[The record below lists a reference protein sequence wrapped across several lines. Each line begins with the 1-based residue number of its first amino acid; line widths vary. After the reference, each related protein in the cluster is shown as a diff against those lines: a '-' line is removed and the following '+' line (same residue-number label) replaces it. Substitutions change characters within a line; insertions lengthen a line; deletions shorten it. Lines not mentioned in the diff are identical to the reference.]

1 MRSSP
6 FPVTSFLINRL
17 LFIKDSFFQRSTWA
31 LKLIPTTSNET
42 SREIGFHQPAT
53 SLKARR
59 GLIKYLTVRK
69 KGPRKSRLRPLQV
82 LLVSFIPMDEAAFLL
97 CLSSR
102 GSTCLKFPF
111 PAGRHLDGSCGFVRT
126 TERSA
131 HLEIRGSWRIRLNGT
146 TRLVNRDLVNSFPY
160 FYVDDV
166 HRFGERT
173 FFKKLWPETVVGI
186 NWYDRLLSCLERLQ
200 YDFNGWQLVR
210 SV

>member
-17 LFIKDSFFQRSTWA
+17 LFIKDSFFQRSMWA
-31 LKLIPTTSNET
+31 SKLIPTTSNET
-42 SREIGFHQPAT
+42 PRETGLHQSAT
-53 SLKARR
+53 PLKARR
-59 GLIKYLTVRK
+59 GLIKYLTVRE

-82 LLVSFIPMDEAAFLL
+82 LSVSFIPIDEAAFSL
-97 CLSSR
+97 CSSSR

-111 PAGRHLDGSCGFVRT
+111 PAGRHLDGSCGFART

-131 HLEIRGSWRIRLNGT
+131 HLEIRGSWQIRLNGT
-146 TRLVNRDLVNSFPY
+146 TRFVNRDLVNSFPY

-173 FFKKLWPETVVGI
+173 FFKKLWSEIAVAMNG
-186 NWYDRLLSCLERLQ
+186 YDRLLNCLEKL
-200 YDFNGWQLVR
+200 
-210 SV
+210 